1 MTRALV
7 LGVVM
12 VLCSAR
18 ADADPLV
25 RFGMTF
31 GLNGNI
37 PEAQEF
43 GPLVGVGASSGRFS
57 AEANY
62 AYLSFFDDDTRIHR
76 VGVALRMDFS
86 RSYSLSGQSRAIYGE
101 VGAAERTGYWRVG
114 EYVDPQH
121 KSIGE
126 LQLGV
131 GYELADSTAAWQLAL
146 RLGLARR
153 DPELDAVCR
162 GTSCMV
168 PEGMSTSSVAESV
181 MVEWTW
187 ILGR

>member
-1 MTRALV
+1 MTRALL
-7 LGVVM
+7 LGVVV

-18 ADADPLV
+18 AEADPLV

-43 GPLVGVGASSGRFS
+43 GPLVAVGASSGRFS

-76 VGVALRMDFS
+76 VGVALRMDLA
-86 RSYSLSGQSRAIYGE
+86 RSYSLSGQSRAFYGE
-101 VGAAERTGYWRVG
+101 VGAAERRGYWRVG

-131 GYELADSTAAWQLAL
+131 GYELADSTASWQLAL

-153 DPELDAVCR
+153 DPELDTVCR

-168 PEGMSTSSVAESV
+168 PEGMSQSSVAESV